1 MALTDKKLQKYA
13 KDLAGGD
20 VSQKYAAA
28 AALAEGDE
36 RAIYPLIKALS
47 DESPAVQEAAMQ
59 ALIKIGGEVA
69 AYMTLPVLRKGAAQ
83 RNAALVV
90 LKELGAKSVPLL
102 YDLLRDLD
110 DDMRKFALDL
120 LGDIKEGVQ
129 MDKIAPM
136 LNDKNPNVR
145 ASAAR
150 ALGCLGD
157 KNAVSYIESALKD
170 EEWVAF
176 SALEALGAIG
186 GEDVVYPISR
196 LLQSASDTLKFS
208 ALETLGMIDC
218 RKSKNVLVTYIKET
232 SDFTRAIAVKSLLK
246 LGIEPSMN
254 YFSFEIQELLDA
266 DDWADKLLAVGGIK
280 ALKDKS
286 SILKLVDLAGSL
298 DMAHPDSQER
308 YDAVVD
314 AIRAVADC
322 KELIDILGGV
332 RPPASSMKFRGKAI
346 LVELLGKLNCREA
359 VGELMNLLRNSIASV
374 RDIRRG
380 AALALVEIADA
391 STVETLI
398 DALEDEDC
406 HVKKH
411 VVYALRKIASPR
423 AFEPIAN
430 LLNGEKC
437 EDVVEEAVRALL
449 AIDTKKFVAIADGMD
464 ENIRVHAARYCMDPA
479 LVLKFSYDKLAS
491 VRTTAVIRLAEFD
504 APQAAAR
511 IDEVMKE
518 PDAEMRKV
526 AVIGLTRAV
535 RFSEV
540 LLSALN
546 DKEMWVRFYAVKA
559 LSAIISSGG
568 GASYTEELLNAL
580 QDEDVPVVLAA
591 MDALKDVGGEEVFNA
606 ISQLSTGHADPNV
619 REKAGEVLKSL

>member
-1 MALTDKKLQKYA
+1 MAFTDNKLHKYA
-13 KDLAGGD
+13 RELAGGD
-20 VSQKYAAA
+20 VSKKYAAA

-59 ALIKIGGEVA
+59 SLIKIGGEVA

-83 RNAALVV
+83 RNAALVI
-90 LKELGAKSVPLL
+90 LKELGTKTVPLL
-102 YDLLRDLD
+102 YDLLHDLD

-129 MDKIAPM
+129 MDKIVPM

-145 ASAAR
+145 AAAAR
-150 ALGCLGD
+150 SLGCLGD
-157 KNAVSYIESALKD
+157 KNAVSYIETALKD

-196 LLQSASDTLKFS
+196 LLHGASDTLKFS
-208 ALETLGMIDC
+208 ALETLGMIHC
-218 RKSKNVLVTYIKET
+218 RKSKNILVTYIKET
-232 SDFTRAIAVKSLLK
+232 NDFTRAIAVKSLLK

-254 YFSFEIQELLDA
+254 YFTREIQEMLDA
-266 DDWADKLLAVGGIK
+266 DDWEDKLLAVGGIK

-286 SILKLVDLAGSL
+286 SIIKLLDLAGSL
-298 DMAHPDSQER
+298 DMAHPDSHER
-308 YDAVVD
+308 YEAVVD
-314 AIRAVADC
+314 AIHCVADC
-322 KELIDILGGV
+322 KGLIDILGSAEG
-332 RPPASSMKFRGKAI
+332 ASSLKFRGKAI

-359 VGELMNLLRNSIASV
+359 VGELMNLMRNSIASV

-380 AALALVEIADA
+380 AAHALVEIADE
-391 STVETLI
+391 STVDTLI
-398 DALEDEDC
+398 EALEDDDC

-411 VVYALRKIASPR
+411 VVYALRKIAGPK
-423 AFEPIAN
+423 AFEPIAA
-430 LLNGEKC
+430 LLNIEKC

-449 AIDTKKFVAIADGMD
+449 AIDTEKFVGIADGMD
-464 ENIRVHAARYCMDPA
+464 EKIRVHAAMYCKDPA
-479 LVLKFSYDKLAS
+479 LVLRFSYDKIAA
-491 VRTTAVIRLAEFD
+491 VGITAVMRLGEFD
-504 APQAAAR
+504 TPETAAR
-511 IDEVMKE
+511 IDEVMKD
-518 PDAEMRKV
+518 PDPEMRKV

-535 RFSEV
+535 RFSDV

-568 GASYTEELLNAL
+568 GAAYTDELLNAL
-580 QDEDVPVVLAA
+580 RDADVPVVLAA
-591 MDALKDVGGEEVFNA
+591 MDALKDIGGEEVFNA

-619 REKAGEVLKSL
+619 REKAGEVLQSL